1 MLKTQPS
8 RPGLLFGSLLY
19 RKDLHSE
26 ENLLKFWTEKFG
38 PGDIF
43 RPSFNPLITYY
54 QKEMGENLGRFL
66 IVSQKTFPRS
76 ELLTAK
82 LHSLKWENDF
92 AIEEKRMVNI
102 DIGLLSAE
110 NFLLAT
116 TKNYSHRI
124 FIGEDIFADL
134 TFEFKHGQ
142 WQALPWTYPDYQ
154 DPEKI
159 EFLTRARERLLA
171 SFLPT
176 LSSPC

>member
-1 MLKTQPS
+1 MLKTLPT

-26 ENLLKFWTEKFG
+26 ENLLKLWCDQYG
-38 PGDIF
+38 QGDVL
-43 RPSFNPLITYY
+43 RPSINPLICYY
-54 QKEMGENLGRFL
+54 QKEMGENLGRCL
-66 IVSQKTFPRS
+66 IISQNSFPRT
-76 ELLTAK
+76 ELLNAK
-82 LHSLKWENDF
+82 LHSLKWENEL
-92 AIEEKRMVNI
+92 AREGKRTVNI

-124 FIGEDIFADL
+124 FIGNDIFADL
-134 TFEFKHGQ
+134 TFEFKQGQ

-159 EFLTRARERLLA
+159 AFLTKARERLLA
-171 SFLPT
+171 SFLPMT
-176 LSSPC
+176 